1 MNTDTAVRPDLSHLF
16 AAEWLKVRTL
26 RSFRACALAAVI
38 LAVGGAALAGAAY
51 TDSAFAEGLTARDA
65 ATDVFSWATAVLQI
79 PVLVLGVLVL
89 GSEFSG
95 GAIRVTFV
103 AVPRRLRVI
112 AAKALVVA
120 AASALLATVSL
131 GLGYA
136 AAVPLLSR
144 AKLADVPFGTVLS
157 LLAGQIGYCVLVG
170 LFAYAVTLL
179 VRNTA
184 AGVGLTLGV
193 LLLLRLVLAVLDIWV
208 RFDLTGLAF
217 SAAASQV
224 VTDPFSRALPVVV
237 AWLAV
242 PATLGALALV
252 RRDA

>member
-1 MNTDTAVRPDLSHLF
+1 MSTGMSHLF

-26 RSFRACALAAVI
+26 RSFRACAVAAVV
-38 LAVGGAALAGAAY
+38 LAIAGAALAGAAY
-51 TDSAFAEGLTARDA
+51 TDPVFAEGLTARDA
-65 ATDVFSWATAVLQI
+65 ATDVISWSSGVLQI
-79 PVLVLGVLVL
+79 PVLVLAVLVL
-89 GSEFSG
+89 GSEYSG

-120 AASALLATVSL
+120 VVAALLATLSL

-136 AAVPLLSR
+136 AAFPLLSR
-144 AKLADVPFGTVLS
+144 AALTDVPFGTVLS
-157 LLAGQIGYCVLVG
+157 LLGGEIGYCVLVG

-184 AGVGLTLGV
+184 AGVAITLGV
-193 LLLLRLVLAVLDIWV
+193 LLLLRLMLAVLDIWV

-217 SAAASQV
+217 SAAASQLM
-224 VTDPFSRALPVVV
+224 TDPFSRALPVVV
-237 AWLAV
+237 VWLAV
-242 PATLGALALV
+242 PALLGALAVV